1 MDQILNFFISSAYAQ
16 DASSSAAT
24 QQGGS
29 LSFMLMF
36 AGLFVLMY
44 FMILRP
50 QSKRAKQQQG
60 LVNSLAKGDEVITA
74 GGVLGKITKIKDQYI
89 SLSLAN
95 NVEVVVQKASVVSL
109 LPKGTLKSLE

>member
-16 DASSSAAT
+16 DATTSVAQ
-24 QQGGS
+24 QQGGF
-29 LSFMLMF
+29 SFIIMF

-50 QSKRAKQQQG
+50 QTKRAKQQQG
-60 LVNSLAKGDEVITA
+60 LVNSLAKGDEVVTA
-74 GGVLGKITKIKDQYI
+74 GGLLGRITKIKDQYI
-89 SLSLAN
+89 SLALAN
-95 NVEVVVQKASVVSL
+95 NVEIVVQKASVVSL